1 MTYKLEI
8 PIQIGLKEYLRNLP
22 ETKAGGIKSKVLP
35 GLPPESWCLVDLEK
49 PNNNRAAPAGVFFYC
64 QEGGGAWI
72 SGLIR

>member
-22 ETKAGGIKSKVLP
+22 ETKEGGIKSKVLP

-49 PNNNRAAPAGVFFYC
+49 TK
-64 QEGGGAWI
+64 
-72 SGLIR
+72 